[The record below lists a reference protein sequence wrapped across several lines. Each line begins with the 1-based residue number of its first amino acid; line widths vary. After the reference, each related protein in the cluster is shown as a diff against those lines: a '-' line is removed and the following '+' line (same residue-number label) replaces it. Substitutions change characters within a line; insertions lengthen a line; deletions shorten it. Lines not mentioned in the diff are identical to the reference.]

1 MILPH
6 RRDLREHSHA
16 TSQEGVTKGRRTMS
30 TASSLAIEMR
40 YRDVAAAADWL
51 CAAFGFEKQSVAL
64 SESGA
69 VHYAQLTFGNAM
81 LMLAPVRDTPLDR
94 FMKQPDESGGA
105 ETQSCYFVVD
115 DAGVHYARAKAAGAE
130 ILLDLQD
137 DVFGGRGYSC
147 RDPEGHIWAFGTYD
161 PWQGK
166 RPQPATARGSN
177 RRAVLGV
184 LAAAMI
190 VSAMTAAW
198 VSSALRQ
205 PATVSSTIQVQEPPF
220 QEKVAFETEQ
230 RAREAAKRAAQEARE
245 QLEIEFAAV
254 TAAAERAN
262 QAQIDAARTAREAA
276 ERVAQEARDNLDRER
291 AARVAAAQHGEDLQK
306 RAAEAERAREAAE
319 RAAQA
324 KTALVVGPAGMITS
338 KALPSQEKALPE
350 PARPPALAPASKE
363 DPEPPALPSAEEK
376 AHAESALTLG
386 EKYFV
391 DGRVLVAREF
401 FRRAVDAGLAAG
413 ALRLAATYDPLE
425 LKRLQVQGIV
435 PDRALARRWYQRA
448 RELGAP
454 EAEERLA
461 KLGDN

>member
-1 MILPH
+1 
-6 RRDLREHSHA
+6 
-16 TSQEGVTKGRRTMS
+16 MS

-177 RRAVLGV
+177 RRAVLAV

-190 VSAMTAAW
+190 VSAVTAAW

-205 PATVSSTIQVQEPPF
+205 PAAVSSTIQVQEPPF

-230 RAREAAKRAAQEARE
+230 RAREAAERAAQEARE

-291 AARVAAAQHGEDLQK
+291 AARVAAAQHGEDVQK

-338 KALPSQEKALPE
+338 QDKALPSQEKALPE
-350 PARPPALAPASKE
+350 PAQPPALAPARKE
-363 DPEPPALPSAEEK
+363 DPEAS
-376 AHAESALTLG
+376 
-386 EKYFV
+386 
-391 DGRVLVAREF
+391 
-401 FRRAVDAGLAAG
+401 
-413 ALRLAATYDPLE
+413 
-425 LKRLQVQGIV
+425 
-435 PDRALARRWYQRA
+435 
-448 RELGAP
+448 
-454 EAEERLA
+454 
-461 KLGDN
+461 

>member
-1 MILPH
+1 
-6 RRDLREHSHA
+6 
-16 TSQEGVTKGRRTMS
+16 MS
-30 TASSLAIEMR
+30 TASSLATEMR

-166 RPQPATARGSN
+166 RPQAATARGSN

-205 PATVSSTIQVQEPPF
+205 PAAVSSTIQVQEPSF

-230 RAREAAKRAAQEARE
+230 RAREAAERAAQEARE

-291 AARVAAAQHGEDLQK
+291 AAGVAAAQHGEDVQK

-319 RAAQA
+319 RATEETKLALEQA
-324 KTALVVGPAGMITS
+324 EKRVADEQSAREAAERAARAAREQLSREQRS
-338 KALPSQEKALPE
+338 KIAAWRANARLRWEPSQAQSSNSPSENAGSAKAKQSWKPTTF
-350 PARPPALAPASKE
+350 
-363 DPEPPALPSAEEK
+363 DPGHP
-376 AHAESALTLG
+376 
-386 EKYFV
+386 
-391 DGRVLVAREF
+391 
-401 FRRAVDAGLAAG
+401 GL
-413 ALRLAATYDPLE
+413 
-425 LKRLQVQGIV
+425 
-435 PDRALARRWYQRA
+435 
-448 RELGAP
+448 
-454 EAEERLA
+454 
-461 KLGDN
+461 